1 MKNIASKKN
10 IDPRK
15 KSQANRGLFSKKC
28 EFLLGCTAL
37 EQLPNLGISEVAF
50 VGRSN
55 VGKSSLIN
63 ALVNMKSLARTS
75 NTPGRTREI
84 NFFCLGKSLI
94 LADLPGYGY
103 ARASKEKIRKWTLL
117 VNNYLSHR
125 AELRRIFVLIDA
137 RHGIKQNDIKF
148 LSMLDKVAQSYQ
160 LILTKCDKL
169 NKNKLSNIIVSIESS
184 LNTHTAALPEICIT
198 SSKTGEGI
206 SNVRSLLSTL
216 VTEVNINQ
224 VKVP

>member
-1 MKNIASKKN
+1 MKQTASKKN
-10 IDPRK
+10 SDLRK
-15 KSQANRGLFSKKC
+15 KIQTDRGLFSKKC

-63 ALVNMKSLARTS
+63 ALVNTKSLARTS

-103 ARASKEKIRKWTLL
+103 ARASKEKIRRCL
-117 VNNYLSHR
+117 
-125 AELRRIFVLIDA
+125 
-137 RHGIKQNDIKF
+137 
-148 LSMLDKVAQSYQ
+148 
-160 LILTKCDKL
+160 
-169 NKNKLSNIIVSIESS
+169 
-184 LNTHTAALPEICIT
+184 
-198 SSKTGEGI
+198 
-206 SNVRSLLSTL
+206 
-216 VTEVNINQ
+216 
-224 VKVP
+224 

>member
-1 MKNIASKKN
+1 MKQTDPKKN
-10 IDPRK
+10 NNLHK
-15 KSQANRGLFSKKC
+15 KILTDRSLFSKKC

-37 EQLPNLGISEVAF
+37 EQLPNLGINEVAF

-63 ALVNMKSLARTS
+63 ALVNTKSLARTS

-103 ARASKEKIRKWTLL
+103 ARASKEKIRRWTLL
-117 VNNYLSHR
+117 VNSYLSHR

-148 LSMLDKVAQSYQ
+148 LSMLDNVAQSYQ
-160 LILTKCDKL
+160 LILTKCDKV
-169 NKNKLSNIIVSIESS
+169 NKNKLSNIIVSLESS
-184 LNTHTAALPEICIT
+184 LNAHTAALPEICIT

-206 SNVRSLLSTL
+206 SHVRSIISTL
-216 VTEVNINQ
+216 VTEVN
-224 VKVP
+224 VT